1 MHTIPL
7 MSSSYIKKKKKKSSH
22 NQEDFSKSKFLTFD
36 LKNITFQKGIMIIV
50 SLFQIV
56 FKGNYS

>member
-7 MSSSYIKKKKKKSSH
+7 MSSSYIKKKKKSSH

-36 LKNITFQKGIMIIV
+36 LKNITFQKGIMIIE